1 MNNLTILNAN
11 YYYISKI
18 YSNKLYHNYYTISCL
33 IEYLCRQAQ
42 TRSSPTGLILTLYPN
57 APSHDYLTEGIEII
71 SE

>member
-11 YYYISKI
+11 YYYISKT
-18 YSNKLYHNYYTISCL
+18 YFNKLYHNYYTILWL

-57 APSHDYLTEGIEII
+57 DPAPDYLTEGIVII